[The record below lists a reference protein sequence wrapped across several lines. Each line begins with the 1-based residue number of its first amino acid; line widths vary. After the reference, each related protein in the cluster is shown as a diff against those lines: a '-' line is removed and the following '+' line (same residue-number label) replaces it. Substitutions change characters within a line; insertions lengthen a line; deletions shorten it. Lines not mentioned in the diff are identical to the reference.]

1 MAWRDKLGATVPDV
15 TEEHIA
21 EIISS
26 WTGVPV
32 SRLVEAETTKL
43 LKMEEQI
50 HKRLIGQDEAVKII
64 SQAVRRARA
73 GLKDAKRPIGSFMF
87 LGPTGV
93 GKSQPS
99 RALGSFLFDNED
111 A

>member
-1 MAWRDKLGATVPDV
+1 V

-32 SRLVEAETTKL
+32 SRLVEEETSRL
-43 LKMEEQI
+43 LRMEEEI
-50 HKRLIGQDEAVKII
+50 HKRLIGQDDAVKVI

-93 GKSQPS
+93 ARPS
-99 RALGSFLFDNED
+99 CRVRSRPSCSTTRTRSSGST
-111 A
+111 